1 MQKLYTISKK
11 YYEYFHVLYTSHRIK
26 TIVPYTALS
35 KMFLCNKDTGRFL
48 LEGELLNI
56 LLIR

>member
-1 MQKLYTISKK
+1 MEK
-11 YYEYFHVLYTSHRIK
+11 
-26 TIVPYTALS
+26 IVHYTALS
-35 KMFLCNKDTGRFL
+35 KLFLCSKDTGRFL